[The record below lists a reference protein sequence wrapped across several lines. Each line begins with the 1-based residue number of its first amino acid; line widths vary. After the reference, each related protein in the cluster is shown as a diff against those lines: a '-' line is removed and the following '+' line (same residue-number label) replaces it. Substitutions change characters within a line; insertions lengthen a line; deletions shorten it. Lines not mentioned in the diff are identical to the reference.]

1 MRACDRLVYSSAVA
15 LAAALAAA
23 LWSDAM
29 MSAWDAAAVA
39 VCAALLVA
47 AVWERLGGGRR
58 MCGKS
63 MRRHEGGDTDGET
76 EGFAP
81 SSASAG
87 SDKRAR
93 EAGAVERPSAQ
104 VPMFDRA
111 VLYCSVFH
119 GGSFDAGSGQWGSKA
134 ARVVVTGLS
143 SKSRMDPATGF
154 LGKQA
159 RLTTPSASSLFS
171 YSADPEFTLLLVVRM
186 NPAPERD
193 KIYTVFNAI
202 GKDAK
207 AARLDFLHLK
217 AKNLAGSD
225 RWVFEMD
232 YICDDA
238 GVRKKAVV
246 SANGD
251 GVRIA
256 PEALQLVVVTREKG
270 RLDVSVRA
278 LSSDARTIRVLTNV
292 SNKASEPPPGGF
304 QNTDLWFNR
313 GLVDGVSCAG
323 LGCSALPMDLF
334 VFALFPAK
342 FGENDMTDV
351 HKHYLKQSSA
361 MAGGGSCPYPSVVC
375 HSEECSA
382 VAWSDPASVA
392 QMSDAC
398 RARVA
403 KYCTDNPSDPVCVCW
418 RPGNKAVLS
427 CKLWRAYMASDSSAL
442 TPSKLSAAEIMRIKA
457 QYGLVDKSEVAK
469 AAAAVK
475 AAEAKAKAAADAKK
489 AKAAADAKKNKTV
502 AAPKAKPA
510 AAKSKT
516 KAAGQCGAAKPK
528 AVAAKPKAVGQCGA
542 AKPKAVAAKP
552 KTKQSSCSSA
562 AKVPGA
568 KKGKASSTKTGSG
581 VANPY
586 EKVKRGSCGR
596 SADPAPVVRGRA
608 FNAYET
614 QSVAGVR
621 RAALGNFYRGRL
633 GLDEIERASVSE
645 AEDREE
651 RDLERL
657 GGLRRS
663 WRRGRDLPGLGPV
676 RRRRGPRVGTIGS
689 GLGGRHG
696 SGGASGSGAADGDRR
711 GVFGWMRSR
720 LFSD

>member
-1 MRACDRLVYSSAVA
+1 MATHYFSELMTKAAGPAEVGGMRACDRLVYSSAVA

-23 LWSDAM
+23 LWSDAL

-58 MCGKS
+58 MCGKR
-63 MRRHEGGDTDGET
+63 MWRRREGGDET

-81 SSASAG
+81 SSSV
-87 SDKRAR
+87 K

-119 GGSFDAGSGQWGSKA
+119 GGSFDAGSGQWGSKS
-134 ARVVVTGLS
+134 ARVVVSGLS

-171 YSADPEFTLLLVVRM
+171 YAADPEFTLLLVVRM

-202 GKDAK
+202 GKDAN

-251 GVRIA
+251 GVRVA

-270 RLDVSVRA
+270 RLDVSVRT
-278 LSSDARTIRVLTNV
+278 LSSDARTIRVLTNS

-323 LGCSALPMDLF
+323 LGCSALPMDVF
-334 VFALFPAK
+334 VLALFPAK
-342 FGENDMTDV
+342 FGENEMTDV

-398 RARVA
+398 RGRLA

-442 TPSKLSAAEIMRIKA
+442 TPSKLSAAEIARIKA
-457 QYGLVDKSEVAK
+457 QYGLVDRSEV
-469 AAAAVK
+469 
-475 AAEAKAKAAADAKK
+475 EKAAADAKK
-489 AKAAADAKKNKTV
+489 AKK
-502 AAPKAKPA
+502 
-510 AAKSKT
+510 AKSK
-516 KAAGQCGAAKPK
+516 AECGAAKPK
-528 AVAAKPKAVGQCGA
+528 T
-542 AKPKAVAAKP
+542 KAVAAAKP
-552 KTKQSSCSSA
+552 SCSSPA
-562 AKVPGA
+562 AKAKKAKASTKWGGA
-568 KKGKASSTKTGSG
+568 KKKSGKKGSPSG

-586 EKVKRGSCGR
+586 DKVKRGSCGATGGGGGR
-596 SADPAPVVRGRA
+596 ADPAPVVRGRA

-614 QSVAGVR
+614 QSVEGVR

-676 RRRRGPRVGTIGS
+676 RRRRGPRGGT
-689 GLGGRHG
+689 
-696 SGGASGSGAADGDRR
+696 SGGGGTSGSADGDRR